1 MKIRTINDLQD
12 TIDAEMA
19 WRKIELDAIKNNI
32 QRSRAFAKDT
42 ALRSGIALLYAH
54 WEGAVKNIAY
64 YYLVYVS
71 TQKEPYCK
79 LKSNFLAVT
88 IKQMISQFEETN
100 KTTLQTTI
108 IETVFK
114 IRTETSKIPT
124 ENIISTNSNLNSTI
138 FQEIMCTIG
147 LKTDYYEQFYKL
159 IDTVL
164 LNMRNNIAHGER
176 LENIYLDE
184 ERYYQI
190 HEKIT
195 DLINHFSVQVMNAA
209 CLKVYLEE
217 NEEPNINL

>member
-1 MKIRTINDLQD
+1 ML
-12 TIDAEMA
+12 
-19 WRKIELDAIKNNI
+19 
-32 QRSRAFAKDT
+32 
-42 ALRSGIALLYAH
+42 
-54 WEGAVKNIAY
+54 
-64 YYLVYVS
+64 
-71 TQKEPYCK
+71 
-79 LKSNFLAVT
+79 
-88 IKQMISQFEETN
+88 SQFEETN

-108 IETVFK
+108 IDK
-114 IRTETSKIPT
+114 IFEIQTEASKIPT
-124 ENIISTNSNLNSTI
+124 ENIISTNSNLNSAI

-184 ERYYQI
+184 TRYYQI

-209 CLKVYLEE
+209 CLKVYLAE
-217 NEEPNINL
+217 NEEPINYQ